1 MKYFRTLPK
10 LNKIDERGNVILATN
25 LLARASI
32 IEKLLKN
39 PLIFY
44 SYDIQ
49 ESDTPEILAHKYY
62 GDIERFWLI
71 LFANQLLDPQ
81 WDWPLNSIN
90 FQKYLNDK
98 YTTEQLAQ
106 AHHYEKII
114 TTTDRASKTKTEHKI
129 IIDEETYDTFINS
142 ENGYALPNGTIV
154 IVEEQKNIVSNFEY
168 ELQLN
173 ESKRNIKLLN
183 KTYAEQIES
192 EFVRLMS

>member
-10 LNKIDERGNVILATN
+10 LNKIDERGNVILVTN

-114 TTTDRASKTKTEHKI
+114 TTTDRGSKTKTEHKI